1 MLTLHTELARIQG
14 INKRL
19 QDGLKKLGLVTVRDL
34 VLHLP
39 NRYDDFSNAATIAD
53 LAVGQIASIRARVAK
68 IEMRRSFRRNMAI
81 VEATLED
88 RTGSVRAV
96 WFNQPYILRTLP
108 VGTIGNFAGKA
119 TVSQGAL
126 YLSNPVY
133 EPAHT
138 ETKHTEGLVPI
149 YPETKGM
156 TSRGI
161 RYLMHPILDALK
173 DIPECVPE
181 DVCKKLGLPP
191 FLEALRALH
200 IPQSA
205 DTVEPAK
212 KRIALE
218 DLFLLQLTNLQ
229 AKMQLAQEPA
239 HSVPWTDAER
249 DALLAELPF
258 ALTASQRSSLDEILE
273 DMKRPHPMNRLLQGD
288 VGSGKTVVV
297 AVAALLAARHGF
309 QTAILAPTETLAR
322 QHYRTLGAIFNK
334 AVHDWSLNFALVTA
348 AQCRASYGEGLETD
362 LPKTRITSRIADG
375 HLKIVIGTHAL
386 IQKGVTFPHLALVA
400 VDEQH
405 RFGVEQRAALTKRA
419 VGTHPALPHFLSMSA
434 TPIPRTLSLTV
445 FGDLDLS
452 IIDELPRG
460 RKPIITKIVATTD
473 RPKAHAFIRQEIK
486 KGRQA
491 FVICPRIEEAEETE
505 NATAT
510 PNTLASPFK
519 GGWNDVKAV
528 TKEYEKLAKEIFPD
542 LKVAMLHG
550 KMKSA
555 EKAAAMEAFAKNK
568 TNILVATS
576 VIEVG
581 LDVPNATIMAIEDAD
596 RFGLAQLYQF
606 RGRVGRGEHQSAC
619 LLFTVSKSAVS
630 RERLKA
636 LTTAKNGFE
645 LAEKDLAMRGPG
657 EFLGRTQTG
666 MPDIAMDALNNME
679 LVKAAR
685 AAAKAILEEDNDF
698 KRHPHLRERLSAFQ
712 KAVHLE

>member
-1 MLTLHTELARIQG
+1 MLTLNTELARIQG

-19 QDGLKKLGLVTVRDL
+19 QDGLKKLGLTTVRDL

-39 NRYDDFSNAATIAD
+39 YRYDDFSSAACIAD
-53 LAVGQIASIRARVAK
+53 LAAGQTATVHARVAK

-81 VEATLED
+81 IEAVLED

-96 WFNQPYILRTLP
+96 WFNQPYVMRSLP
-108 VGTIGNFAGKA
+108 AGTAGNFAGKV

-133 EPAHT
+133 EPAYA
-138 ETKHTEGLVPI
+138 ETKHTDGLVPV
-149 YPETKGM
+149 YPETKGI

-161 RYLMHPILDALK
+161 RYLMRPLLDALK
-173 DIPECVPE
+173 EIPECVPAG
-181 DVCKKLGLPP
+181 VFKKLGLPSFLDALRVLHMP
-191 FLEALRALH
+191 ESLEA
-200 IPQSA
+200 
-205 DTVEPAK
+205 TEPAK

-218 DLFLLQLTNLQ
+218 DIFLLQLTNLQ
-229 AKMQLAQEPA
+229 AKMQLAEEPA
-239 HSVPWTDAER
+239 HGVPWTDPER

-258 ALTASQRSSLDEILE
+258 ALTGSQRASLDEILA
-273 DMKRPHPMNRLLQGD
+273 DMRRPHPMNRLLQGD
-288 VGSGKTVVV
+288 VGSGKTVVI

-322 QHYRTLGAIFNK
+322 QHYRTLGKTFDRI
-334 AVHDWSLNFALVTA
+334 VHEWNLNFALVTA
-348 AQCRASYGEGLETD
+348 AESRASYGEGLETD
-362 LPKTRITSRIADG
+362 LPKARVVSRIADG
-375 HLKIVIGTHAL
+375 HLKIVVGTHAL
-386 IQKGVTFPHLALVA
+386 IQKGVTFPRLALVA

-419 VGTHPALPHFLSMSA
+419 GHAAPELPHFLSMSA

-452 IIDELPRG
+452 VIDELPSG
-460 RKPIITKIVATTD
+460 RKPIITKIVAAAD

-491 FVICPRIEEAEETE
+491 FVICPRIEESEDKDDASAVP
-505 NATAT
+505 NA
-510 PNTLASPFK
+510 
-519 GGWNDVKAV
+519 WNDVKAV
-528 TKEYEKLAKEIFPD
+528 TQEYEKLAKEIFPD

-555 EKAAAMEAFAKNK
+555 EKARVMESFAKNE
-568 TNILVATS
+568 TSILVATS

-581 LDVPNATIMAIEDAD
+581 VDVPNATIMAIEDAD

-606 RGRVGRGEHQSAC
+606 RGRVGRGGHQSAC
-619 LLFTVSKSAVS
+619 LLFTANKSAVS

-666 MPDIAMDALNNME
+666 MPDIAMNALNNME

-685 AAAKAILEEDNDF
+685 DAAADVLEKDRHLERNPLLEE
-698 KRHPHLRERLSAFQ
+698 RLAAFR

>member
-1 MLTLHTELARIQG
+1 MLTLTTELARIQG

-39 NRYDDFSNAATIAD
+39 HRYDDFASAACIAD
-53 LAVGQIASIRARVAK
+53 LAIGQTATVHARVAK

-81 VEATLED
+81 IEAILED

-96 WFNQPYILRTLP
+96 WFNQPYIMRSLP
-108 VGTIGNFAGKA
+108 VGTAGNFAGKV
-119 TVSQGAL
+119 TSSQGSL

-133 EPAHT
+133 EPAYA
-138 ETKHTEGLVPI
+138 ETKHTDGLVPI
-149 YPETKGM
+149 YPETKGI

-161 RYLMHPILDALK
+161 RYLMRPILDALATM
-173 DIPECVPE
+173 PECVPQ
-181 DVCKKLGLPP
+181 DALKKLGMPP
-191 FLEALRALH
+191 LIEALHTLH
-200 IPQSA
+200 APQSLE
-205 DTVEPAK
+205 DTEPAK
-212 KRIALE
+212 KRVALE
-218 DLFLLQLTNLQ
+218 DLFLLQLANLQ
-229 AKMQLAQEPA
+229 AKMKLAQEPA
-239 HSVPWTDAER
+239 HAVPWTDAER
-249 DALLAELPF
+249 DTLLAELPF
-258 ALTASQRSSLDEILE
+258 TLTGSQRTSLNELLN
-273 DMKRPHPMNRLLQGD
+273 DMRRPHPMNRLLQGD

-297 AVAALLAARHGF
+297 AIAALLAARHGF

-322 QHYRTLGAIFNK
+322 QHYRTLEKTFNRI
-334 AVHDWSLNFALVTA
+334 VHEWNLNFALVTA
-348 AQCRASYGEGLETD
+348 AECRASYGEGLETD
-362 LPKTRITSRIADG
+362 LPKARVASRIADG
-375 HLKIVIGTHAL
+375 HLKIAVGTHAL
-386 IQKGVTFPHLALVA
+386 IQKGVSFPRLALVA

-419 VGTHPALPHFLSMSA
+419 AGVHPTLPHFLSMSA
-434 TPIPRTLSLTV
+434 TPIPRTLSLTI

-460 RKPIITKIVATTD
+460 RKPIITKVVAASD

-491 FVICPRIEEAEETE
+491 FVICPRIEESEDKD
-505 NATAT
+505 NAAAL
-510 PNTLASPFK
+510 PNAWS
-519 GGWNDVKAV
+519 DVKAV
-528 TKEYEKLAKEIFPD
+528 TQEYEKLAKEIFPD
-542 LKVAMLHG
+542 LTVAMLHG

-555 EKAAAMEAFAKNK
+555 EKATVMERFAKNK

-581 LDVPNATIMAIEDAD
+581 VDVPNATIMAIEDAD

-619 LLFTVSKSAVS
+619 LLFTGNKSAVA
-630 RERLKA
+630 RERLTA

-666 MPDIAMDALNNME
+666 MPDIAMNALNNME

-685 AAAKAILEEDNDF
+685 EAAAKVLKEDKDL
-698 KRHPHLRERLSAFQ
+698 RHNPFINERLSAFR

>member
-39 NRYDDFSNAATIAD
+39 NRYDDFSNAASIAD
-53 LAVGQIASIRARVAK
+53 LVVGQIATVRARVAK

-81 VEATLED
+81 IEAVLED

-96 WFNQPYILRTLP
+96 WFNQPYIMRSLP
-108 VGTIGNFAGKA
+108 VGTVGNFAGKA
-119 TVSQGAL
+119 TISQGAL

-133 EPAHT
+133 EPAYA
-138 ETKHTEGLVPI
+138 ETKHTEGLVPV

-161 RYLMHPILDALK
+161 RYLMHPLLDALEN
-173 DIPECVPE
+173 IPECVPE
-181 DVCKKLGLPP
+181 DVYKKLGLPS
-191 FLEALRALH
+191 FITALRMLH
-200 IPQSA
+200 IPQST
-205 DTVEPAK
+205 DVIEPAK
-212 KRIALE
+212 KRVALE

-229 AKMQLAQEPA
+229 AKMKLAQEPA
-239 HSVPWTDAER
+239 HGIPWTEAELK
-249 DALLAELPF
+249 ALLAELPF
-258 ALTASQRSSLDEILE
+258 ALTDSQRSSLDEILA

-288 VGSGKTVVV
+288 VGSGKTVVI

-322 QHYRTLGAIFNK
+322 QHYKTLGKTFNRL
-334 AVHDWSLNFALVTA
+334 VHDWSLNFALMTSA
-348 AQCRASYGEGLETD
+348 ECRASYGEGLETD
-362 LPKTRITSRIADG
+362 LPKARVTSRIADG
-375 HLKIVIGTHAL
+375 HLKIIVGTHAL
-386 IQKGVTFPHLALVA
+386 IQKGVTFPRLALVA

-419 VGTHPALPHFLSMSA
+419 YPAGDASKARNTALPHFLSMSA
-434 TPIPRTLSLTV
+434 TPIPRTLSLTI

-452 IIDELPRG
+452 IIDELPSG
-460 RKPIITKIVATTD
+460 RKPIITKVVAAAD
-473 RPKAHAFIRQEIK
+473 RPKAHAFMRQELK

-491 FVICPRIEEAEETE
+491 FVICPRIEEAENKE
-505 NATAT
+505 NADAI
-510 PNTLASPFK
+510 PNIWS
-519 GGWNDVKAV
+519 DVKAV
-528 TKEYEKLAKEIFPD
+528 THEYEKLAKEIFPD

-550 KMKSA
+550 KMKST
-555 EKAAAMEAFAKNK
+555 EKAAVMDAFAKNK
-568 TNILVATS
+568 THILVATS

-581 LDVPNATIMAIEDAD
+581 VDVPNATIMAIEDAD

-606 RGRVGRGEHQSAC
+606 RGRVGRGTHQSAC
-619 LLFTVSKSAVS
+619 LLFTANKSAIA

-636 LTTAKNGFE
+636 LTTAKNGFA
-645 LAEKDLAMRGPG
+645 LAEMDLAMRGPG

-666 MPDIAMDALNNME
+666 MPDIAMKALNNME

-685 AAAKAILEEDNDF
+685 VAAAEILQEDHNL
-698 KRHPHLRERLSAFQ
+698 KKHPFLAERLSAFQ
-712 KAVHLE
+712 KTVHLE

>member
-1 MLTLHTELARIQG
+1 MLTLNTELAHIQG

-19 QDGLKKLGLVTVRDL
+19 QDGLKKLGLITVRDL

-39 NRYDDFSNAATIAD
+39 NRYDDFSNAATIGE
-53 LAVGQIASIRARVAK
+53 LTVGQIASVRARVAK

-81 VEATLED
+81 VEAVLED
-88 RTGSVRAV
+88 HTGSVRAV
-96 WFNQPYILRTLP
+96 WFNQPYILRSLP
-108 VGTIGNFAGKA
+108 VGTIGNFAGKV
-119 TVSQGAL
+119 TVSQGSL
-126 YLSNPVY
+126 YISNPVY
-133 EPAHT
+133 EPAYA
-138 ETKHTEGLVPI
+138 ETKHTEGLVPV

-161 RYLMHPILDALK
+161 RYLMRPILDALK
-173 DIPECVPE
+173 DVPECVPH
-181 DVCKKLGLPP
+181 DVCKKLDLPS
-191 FLEALRALH
+191 FLEALRMVH
-200 IPQSA
+200 MPQSA
-205 DTVEPAK
+205 EAAEPAK

-229 AKMQLAQEPA
+229 AKMKLAQEPA
-239 HSVPWTDAER
+239 HPVPWTDAER

-258 ALTASQRSSLDEILE
+258 TLTGSQRSSLDEILE
-273 DMKRPHPMNRLLQGD
+273 DVRRPHPMNRLLQGD
-288 VGSGKTVVV
+288 VGSGKTVVI

-322 QHYRTLGAIFNK
+322 QHYRTFEKIFNRV
-334 AVHDWSLNFALVTA
+334 VHDWSLNFALMTA
-348 AQCRASYGEGLETD
+348 AECRASYGEGLETD
-362 LPKTRITSRIADG
+362 LPKARVASRIKDG

-386 IQKGVTFPHLALVA
+386 LQKGITFPHLALVT

-405 RFGVEQRAALTKRA
+405 RFGVEQRAALGKSAGHGAR
-419 VGTHPALPHFLSMSA
+419 ALPHFLSMSA
-434 TPIPRTLSLTV
+434 TPIPRTLSLTI

-452 IIDELPRG
+452 IIDELPSG
-460 RKPIITKIVATTD
+460 RKPIITKVVASTD

-491 FVICPRIEEAEETE
+491 FVICPRIEEAEDSDD
-505 NATAT
+505 ADA
-510 PNTLASPFK
+510 LASPLK
-519 GGWNDVKAV
+519 GGWSDVKAV
-528 TKEYEKLAKEIFPD
+528 TQEYEKLAKEIFPD
-542 LKVAMLHG
+542 LTVAMLHG

-555 EKAAAMEAFAKNK
+555 EKAAVMEAFAKNK

-581 LDVPNATIMAIEDAD
+581 VDVPNATIMAIEDAD

-619 LLFTVSKSAVS
+619 LLFTANKSAVS

-666 MPDIAMDALNNME
+666 MPDIAMNALNDME

-685 AAAKAILEEDNDF
+685 TAASDVLKKDKDLKQN
-698 KRHPHLRERLSAFQ
+698 PHLEERLSAFR

>member
-1 MLTLHTELARIQG
+1 MLTLTTELAHIQG

-39 NRYDDFSNAATIAD
+39 HRYDDFSNAATTAD
-53 LAVGQIASIRARVAK
+53 IAVGQIATVRARVSK

-81 VEATLED
+81 VEAILED
-88 RTGSVRAV
+88 HMGSVRAV
-96 WFNQPYILRTLP
+96 WFNQPYIMRSLP
-108 VGTIGNFAGKA
+108 VGTVGNFAGKA
-119 TVSQGAL
+119 TASQGAL

-133 EPAHT
+133 EPAYA
-138 ETKHTEGLVPI
+138 ETKHTEGLVPV

-173 DIPECVPE
+173 DVPECVPA
-181 DVCKKLGLPP
+181 DVFKKLGLPS
-191 FLEALRALH
+191 FLEALRILH
-200 IPQSA
+200 MPESLEA
-205 DTVEPAK
+205 TEPAK
-212 KRIALE
+212 KRVALE
-218 DLFLLQLTNLQ
+218 DIFLLQLTNLQ
-229 AKMQLAQEPA
+229 AKMKLAQEPA
-239 HSVPWTDAER
+239 HGVPWTDAER

-258 ALTASQRSSLDEILE
+258 TLTGSQRTSLDEILA
-273 DMKRPHPMNRLLQGD
+273 DTKRPHPMNRLLQGD
-288 VGSGKTVVV
+288 VGSGKTVVI

-322 QHYRTLGAIFNK
+322 QHYRTLGKIFNRV
-334 AVHDWSLNFALVTA
+334 VHDWSLNFALMTSA
-348 AQCRASYGEGLETD
+348 ECRASYGEGLETD
-362 LPKTRITSRIADG
+362 LPKARVASRIADG

-386 IQKGVTFPHLALVA
+386 IQKGVVFPRLALVA

-419 VGTHPALPHFLSMSA
+419 GNVAAALPHFLSMSA
-434 TPIPRTLSLTV
+434 TPIPRTLSLTI

-452 IIDELPRG
+452 IIDELPSG
-460 RKPIITKIVATTD
+460 RKPIITKIVAATD

-491 FVICPRIEEAEETE
+491 FVICPRIEESEDKDD
-505 NATAT
+505 ATAI
-510 PNTLASPFK
+510 PNAWS
-519 GGWNDVKAV
+519 DVKAV
-528 TKEYEKLAKEIFPD
+528 TQEYEKLAKEIFPD

-555 EKAAAMEAFAKNK
+555 EKAKVMDDFAKNK

-581 LDVPNATIMAIEDAD
+581 VDVPNAVIMAIEDAD

-619 LLFTVSKSAVS
+619 LLFTANKSAVS

-636 LTTAKNGFE
+636 LVNAKNGFE
-645 LAEKDLAMRGPG
+645 LAELDLAMRGPG

-666 MPDIAMDALNNME
+666 MPDIAMNALNNME

-685 AAAKAILEEDNDF
+685 EAAAKVLKEDNNL
-698 KRHPHLRERLSAFQ
+698 KQNPLLEERLSAFR

>member
-1 MLTLHTELARIQG
+1 MLTLNTELAHIQG

-53 LAVGQIASIRARVAK
+53 LAVGQIASVRARVSK

-81 VEATLED
+81 VEAVLED

-96 WFNQPYILRTLP
+96 WFNQPYILRSLP
-108 VGTIGNFAGKA
+108 VGTVGNFAGKA

-133 EPAHT
+133 EPSYA
-138 ETKHTEGLVPI
+138 ETKHTEGLVPV

-161 RYLMHPILDALK
+161 RYLMRPILDALK
-173 DIPECVPE
+173 DIPECVPQ
-181 DVCKKLGLPP
+181 DTCKKLGLPT
-191 FLEALRALH
+191 FLEALRMVH
-200 IPQSA
+200 TPQSA
-205 DTVEPAK
+205 EAAEPAK

-218 DLFLLQLTNLQ
+218 DLFLLQLVNLQ
-229 AKMQLAQEPA
+229 AKMKLAQEPA
-239 HSVPWTDAER
+239 HPVPWTDAER

-258 ALTASQRSSLDEILE
+258 ALTGSQRSSLDEILE
-273 DMKRPHPMNRLLQGD
+273 DLRRPHPMNRLLQGD
-288 VGSGKTVVV
+288 VGSGKTVVI

-322 QHYRTLGAIFNK
+322 QHYRTLEKTFNRI
-334 AVHDWSLNFALVTA
+334 VNDWSLNFALMTA
-348 AQCRASYGEGLETD
+348 AESRASYGEGLETA
-362 LPKTRITSRIADG
+362 LPKARVVSRIADG
-375 HLKIVIGTHAL
+375 HLKIIVGTHAL
-386 IQKGVTFPHLALVA
+386 IQKGVTFPRLALVA

-405 RFGVEQRAALTKRA
+405 RFGVEQRAALTKSAGHGAR
-419 VGTHPALPHFLSMSA
+419 ALPHFLSMSA
-434 TPIPRTLSLTV
+434 TPIPRTLSLTI

-452 IIDELPRG
+452 IIDELPSG
-460 RKPIITKIVATTD
+460 RKPIITKVVASTD

-491 FVICPRIEEAEETE
+491 FVICPRIEEAEDADEP
-505 NATAT
+505 TAI
-510 PNTLASPFK
+510 PNPWS
-519 GGWNDVKAV
+519 DVKAV
-528 TKEYEKLAKEIFPD
+528 TQEYEKLAKEIFPD

-555 EKAAAMEAFAKNK
+555 EKASVMEAFTKNK

-581 LDVPNATIMAIEDAD
+581 VDVPNATIMAIEDAD

-606 RGRVGRGEHQSAC
+606 RGRVGRSTHQSAC
-619 LLFTVSKSAVS
+619 LLFTANKSAVS

-666 MPDIAMDALNNME
+666 MPDIAMNALNDME

-685 AAAKAILEEDNDF
+685 TAASDVLKKDKDLKQN
-698 KRHPHLRERLSAFQ
+698 PHLEERLSAFR

>member
-1 MLTLHTELARIQG
+1 MLTLNTELAHIRG

-19 QDGLKKLGLVTVRDL
+19 QDGLKKLGLTTVRDL

-39 NRYDDFSNAATIAD
+39 HRYDDFSNAATIAD
-53 LAVGQIASIRARVAK
+53 LAVGQVASVRARVAK

-81 VEATLED
+81 VEAVLED

-96 WFNQPYILRTLP
+96 WFNQPYILRSLP
-108 VGTIGNFAGKA
+108 VGTTGNFAGKVTA
-119 TVSQGAL
+119 SQGAV
-126 YLSNPVY
+126 YVSNPVY
-133 EPAHT
+133 EPAYA
-138 ETKHTEGLVPI
+138 EAQHTEGLVPV

-161 RYLMHPILDALK
+161 RYLMRPLLDALK
-173 DIPECVPE
+173 NIPECVPA
-181 DVCKKLGLPP
+181 DVFKKLKLPS
-191 FLEALRALH
+191 FLEALRIIH
-200 IPQSA
+200 MPQSA
-205 DTVEPAK
+205 EAVEPAK

-218 DLFLLQLTNLQ
+218 DIFLLQLTNLQ
-229 AKMQLAQEPA
+229 AKIKLAQEPA
-239 HSVPWTDAER
+239 HAVPWTDAER

-258 ALTASQRSSLDEILE
+258 TLTGSQRASLEEILA
-273 DMKRPHPMNRLLQGD
+273 DMRWPHPMNRLLQGD
-288 VGSGKTVVV
+288 VGSGKTVVI

-322 QHYRTLGAIFNK
+322 QHYRTLEKIFNRL
-334 AVHDWSLNFALVTA
+334 VHDWGLNFALITA
-348 AQCRASYGEGLETD
+348 AESRASYGEGLETD
-362 LPKTRITSRIADG
+362 LPKARVASRVKDG
-375 HLKIVIGTHAL
+375 HLKIIVGTHAL
-386 IQKGVTFPHLALVA
+386 LQKGITFPRLALVA

-419 VGTHPALPHFLSMSA
+419 GHGERALPHFLSMSA
-434 TPIPRTLSLTV
+434 TPIPRTLSLTI

-452 IIDELPRG
+452 IIDELPSG
-460 RKPIITKIVATTD
+460 RKPIITKVVAAAD
-473 RPKAHAFIRQEIK
+473 RPRAHAFIRQEIK

-491 FVICPRIEEAEETE
+491 FVICPRIEESEDKD
-505 NATAT
+505 NADAI
-510 PNTLASPFK
+510 PNPWS
-519 GGWNDVKAV
+519 DVKAV
-528 TKEYEKLAKEIFPD
+528 TQEYEKLAKEIFPD
-542 LKVAMLHG
+542 LCVGMLHG
-550 KMKSA
+550 KMKSG
-555 EKAAAMEAFAKNK
+555 EKAAVMDAFAKNK

-581 LDVPNATIMAIEDAD
+581 VDVPNATIMAIEDAD

-606 RGRVGRGEHQSAC
+606 RGRVGRSTHQSAC
-619 LLFTVSKSAVS
+619 LLFTANKSAVS

-666 MPDIAMDALNNME
+666 MPDIAMNALNNME

-685 AAAKAILEEDNDF
+685 EAAAKILKEDASLKQNPLLEE
-698 KRHPHLRERLSAFQ
+698 RLAAFR
-712 KAVHLE
+712 ASVHLE